1 MTGINKE
8 IGKSELSKTPNKAF
22 KFKIKEHAIH
32 SEHIANNSIITEHI
46 QDKAITLPKLDQE
59 LIDIIYTIADD
70 LSHIT
75 GKGYMDYTFT
85 IDPSFV
91 IADGNVRCVCTASC
105 INAFKPFTS
114 IKFYVNDEL
123 KYTGGNTRTAT
134 TTITTDSTVT
144 IKAEAVLN
152 GRTIIKELQCVVKV
166 PFYIGAGTVYT
177 DVVNEEHRKEFYKV
191 TRSNFDV
198 VVGNDEHIYVII
210 PNSVMSHFQRVDMNG
225 YEIPISRT
233 VVGDYTVL
241 ESLNTYSA
249 GTYNID
255 IEMDY

>member
-1 MTGINKE
+1 MTGTNKE
-8 IGKSELSKTPNKAF
+8 IGRSELNKTPNKAF
-22 KFKIKEHAIH
+22 KFKIKERAIH
-32 SEHIANNSIITEHI
+32 SEHIAEDSIGTEHI
-46 QDKAITLPKLDQE
+46 KDKSITLPKLDQE
-59 LIDIIYTIADD
+59 LVDMLYTLAKD
-70 LSHIT
+70 LAGIT
-75 GKGYMDYTFT
+75 GKDYMDYTFT
-85 IDPSFV
+85 IDPQFV

-105 INAFKPFTS
+105 LNAFEPFTS

-123 KYTGGNTRTAT
+123 KYTGGNTRTAAM
-134 TTITTDSTVT
+134 TITTDGTVT
-144 IKAEAVLN
+144 IKAEAVLM
-152 GRTIIKELQCVVKV
+152 GKTIIKELQCVVKV
-166 PFYIGAGTVYT
+166 PFYIGAGNNYT
-177 DVVNEEHRKEFYKV
+177 DILNEGHRKEFYKV

-198 VVGNDEHIYVII
+198 TAANNEHIYLII

-233 VVGDYTVL
+233 VVNDYTVL